1 MQSTP
6 SEMETDPI
14 FYRLFKQQPSCF
26 FELIGRPASEA
37 EAYDFSS
44 VELKQTAFRIDG
56 LFIPKAEFPEMPL
69 NLVEV
74 QFYSDKKFYARL
86 FAELFLYLHQ
96 NNPAQNWRLVVIF
109 GRRSYEPKE
118 LAPYQALLNSP
129 QVQRIYLDELE
140 AVPKTS
146 LGMRIV
152 QLIIEKRDAS
162 AAEQARQLVV
172 QARQNMTDDAE
183 RAEVVDLIETVVL
196 YKFSK
201 LSREEVQE
209 MVGVNEFKQSK
220 LYQDIKLEGKLEG
233 KLEVVPQLLSQGF
246 TVEQTAQILG
256 LTVEQV
262 RQGIQET

>member
-1 MQSTP
+1 M
-6 SEMETDPI
+6 
-14 FYRLFKQQPSCF
+14 
-26 FELIGRPASEA
+26 A
-37 EAYDFSS
+37 
-44 VELKQTAFRIDG
+44 
-56 LFIPKAEFPEMPL
+56 
-69 NLVEV
+69 
-74 QFYSDKKFYARL
+74 
-86 FAELFLYLHQ
+86 
-96 NNPAQNWRLVVIF
+96 VIF

-118 LAPYQALLNSP
+118 LAPYQALLNSN

-140 AVPKTS
+140 AVPETS

-172 QARQNMTDDAE
+172 QARQDMTADAE

-209 MVGVNEFKQSK
+209 MIGVNEFKQSK
-220 LYQDIKLEGKLEG
+220 LYQDIKLEGMIEG
-233 KLEVVPQLLSQGF
+233 KLEVIPQLLSRGF

-256 LTVEQV
+256 LTIEQV
-262 RQGIQET
+262 RQEIQEA